1 MMAALQ
7 IPSVVIL
14 HTVPANPST
23 NQRRILETQ
32 ARESTKLI
40 VLSES
45 ASNQLLA
52 GYEVAATKVT
62 VVPHGAITSTG
73 AAGRSD
79 HVQLLTWGLIG
90 PGKGLETGI
99 DAVAQLR
106 DLHPTPHYLIQGGTH
121 PKVRESMGNG
131 YFDGLVVRAHQLDL
145 DGIIEFDNRYV
156 DLDSLNAT
164 IRRAD
169 IVVLPYD
176 STEQVTSGV
185 LVEAL
190 AAGKPVVATA
200 FPHAVEMLSDGA
212 GVVVPSGDSDAMADA
227 LRRLI
232 ASPRALETMRR
243 AAERLG
249 SKLDWASVAAS
260 YEVVFGELAPRRIV
274 PADRYGVA
282 HAAHMQSNLVG
293 TT

>member
-1 MMAALQ
+1 
-7 IPSVVIL
+7 
-14 HTVPANPST
+14 
-23 NQRRILETQ
+23 
-32 ARESTKLI
+32 
-40 VLSES
+40 
-45 ASNQLLA
+45 
-52 GYEVAATKVT
+52 
-62 VVPHGAITSTG
+62 
-73 AAGRSD
+73 
-79 HVQLLTWGLIG
+79 
-90 PGKGLETGI
+90 
-99 DAVAQLR
+99 
-106 DLHPTPHYLIQGGTH
+106 
-121 PKVRESMGNG
+121 MGNG
-131 YFDGLVVRAHQLDL
+131 YFDGLVERAHHLDL